1 MSVQEMAKI
10 MRPGLC
16 KIVEEN
22 EMNNGAL
29 LRAAHKHNIF
39 ELKEYCTEY
48 LKHKISLENATD
60 ILVSSH
66 ITDRKDLFE
75 IASDFVKFVKFVD
88 QEKSGK
94 LVKSDL
100 WEELKKT
107 NHTMATDIRRH
118 LIRQNLRGGRGFTSE
133 LD

>member
-60 ILVSSH
+60 ILVSLLIERTFLRLLQILSNLSNLWTKKKVENWSSQ
-66 ITDRKDLFE
+66 IC
-75 IASDFVKFVKFVD
+75 
-88 QEKSGK
+88 GK
-94 LVKSDL
+94 
-100 WEELKKT
+100 
-107 NHTMATDIRRH
+107 N
-118 LIRQNLRGGRGFTSE
+118 
-133 LD
+133 